1 MNNKQAGNEFE
12 REFCE
17 ILAIDGFWSHFMGG
31 NRNGQPADIIAVRN
45 KKAYLIDAKDCQ
57 NDRFVLSRIEANQDT
72 AMRYW
77 ELCGNNQGLFVLKT
91 SKGVY
96 MLPYGVVQ
104 SLEIMGAKSLNI
116 EQIEKYC
123 KPYKEWEENA

>member
-17 ILAIDGFWSHFMGG
+17 MLSKDGFWAHFMGG

-45 KKAYLIDAKDCQ
+45 GFAYLIDAKDCK

-96 MLPYGVVQ
+96 MLTYGIVQ
-104 SLEIMGAKSLNI
+104 VLEMAGTKSLNM
-116 EQIEKYC
+116 QSIEKYC
-123 KPYKEWEENA
+123 TPYAEWGLNA